1 MREKFGPPAARFAV
15 RVRRPPGRQSPTP
28 VTAFRVAVVAL
39 LLLAAPALLTAQRAN
54 LRLGTIL
61 PANSIWD
68 RALKQ
73 MASEWQQATDGRL
86 RLQVRGTTGDEST
99 IIRRMRMNNPQVAAF
114 SLPALT
120 AIDDA
125 FEVFGIPF
133 FFADDAEARHVLD
146 ALTPRMRDALADN
159 GLVLVG
165 WGHGGWVH
173 IFSADPVTD
182 IDSLRRTK
190 LFTASGDDGMV
201 QWYKEN
207 GFNPVPL
214 ALTDVLMGLNT
225 GLIDAYPS
233 PPLWRAH
240 LPVVPPDVAHARRAA
255 RAPFWRHC
263 RDRAC
268 LGTDQRSGPRRNPRE
283 CGEDGRLPLRRG
295 AAPGP
300 RCRGGNAE
308 ARSDYPLGE
317 RRRSDRL
324 PRDGRRAHRE
334 LARHPRS
341 RRRVR
346 RSGSG
351 SHRVSQP
358 VMDPPPPAQ
367 PVCCRAA
374 LTDR

>member
-125 FEVFGIPF
+125 FDVFGIPF

-233 PPLWRAH
+233 PPYGALIFQWYRQTSHMLDVPLGPLFGATVVTERAWERISEA
-240 LPVVPPDVAHARRAA
+240 DRAA
-255 RAPFWRHC
+255 IRESAERMADFLFAEVPRQD
-263 RDRAC
+263 RDAVAEMQKRG
-268 LGTDQRSGPRRNPRE
+268 LTIHSVSG
-283 CGEDGRLPLRRG
+283 
-295 AAPGP
+295 
-300 RCRGGNAE
+300 AE
-308 ARSDYPLGE
+308 ATAF
-317 RRRSDRL
+317 
-324 PRDGRRAHRE
+324 RATVEE
-334 LARHPRS
+334 LTASWRGTRVPADVYDEAVRARTEYRN
-341 RRRVR
+341 R
-346 RSGSG
+346 
-351 SHRVSQP
+351 
-358 VMDPPPPAQ
+358 
-367 PVCCRAA
+367 
-374 LTDR
+374 